1 MESAWILSNIA
12 FGDYPTI
19 IQLVDGSDFNSNS
32 QFILKIQNIL
42 QTFIKTNDYTMVD
55 LLLHFIG
62 NLTAQK
68 CELQ

>member
-19 IQLVDGSDFNSNS
+19 VQHVDGSNFNSNS
-32 QFILKIQNIL
+32 QFILKIQNVL
-42 QTFIKTNDYTMVD
+42 QTFIKTNDYTMID

-68 CELQ
+68 CEL

>member
-19 IQLVDGSDFNSNS
+19 VQLVDGSNFNSNS

-68 CELQ
+68 CEL